1 MDRRTYLRT
10 LAGTIAG
17 GTLGAR
23 QANAQ
28 QLAPGDQRW
37 AFETDASI
45 GTSSPAV
52 VRGTVYVGGTDG
64 NLYAVEAASGEQQWV
79 FETDGDSSSS
89 PAVVNG
95 TVYVGNRDGN
105 LYALDAASGEQ
116 QWTFETANWDVFS
129 PTVADGTVYAGST
142 DGTLHAID
150 AARGTERWTFETGDR
165 IDARPT
171 VVNGTVYVGSQDT
184 SLYAVDATT
193 GDRQWAFETG
203 GRIVRSS
210 AAVVGGTVYVG
221 SFDNVLY
228 AVDAATGTQEWRF
241 RTGSSIDSSPAVLD
255 DTVYVG
261 SSDDNLYAVNTATG
275 TERWVFEAENWVRS
289 SPAVVAG
296 TVYVGSRDS
305 NLYAVDAASG
315 EQRWEF
321 ATGGGI
327 FSSPTVV
334 DRTVYV
340 GSNDGSLYAVVSAPT
355 STPTPSP
362 TPSATA
368 TPSPTSRPASTASAS
383 PTATPAKT
391 TSRPPAT
398 PNPNHQTTV
407 LPGVP
412 DEALGSGVLAGLG
425 GLAYGVARRMGGGDD
440 DTGGDRNRSDRD
452 QPGHGSGADPAAS
465 GSGSPGDTS
474 ASPSETADTAAPSP
488 DTEASTSTS
497 NRISTPK
504 GTSSGPPPSVPQAPV
519 LSLSFDDIERGER
532 LGAGGD
538 ADVYEAVV
546 STPDGPQQVALKQPR
561 FEGTLHEE
569 TVDRFAREAETWG
582 NLADHDNVVGVVD
595 WGTEPLPWLALEYM
609 NGGDLGTIAGDLPIG
624 QAVWTALG
632 VVEGIRHAHTR
643 GVAHLDLKPTNV
655 LLRETDGWPVPKVA
669 DWGLAR
675 LMLESSRSI
684 EGLSPAYA
692 APEQFAEDRGE
703 VGQLT
708 DIYQVGA
715 VLYELFTGEPPYDGP
730 PVRVMNDV
738 LSEGAPDPQ
747 EVAPSLP
754 DTVCSIITTAMAS
767 EQRDRYDDILY
778 LRDELAAVETAD
790 E

>member
-23 QANAQ
+23 QAKAEQ
-28 QLAPGDQRW
+28 VAPGDQRW
-37 AFETDASI
+37 AFRTDASI

-52 VRGTVYVGGTDG
+52 VRGTVYIGSTDG

-79 FETDGDSSSS
+79 FETDADSSSS
-89 PAVVNG
+89 PTVVDG

-116 QWTFETANWDVFS
+116 QWAFETANWDHFS
-129 PTVADGTVYAGST
+129 PAVADGTVYAGST

-171 VVNGTVYVGSQDT
+171 VVDGTVYVGSQDT

-210 AAVVGGTVYVG
+210 AAVVGGSVYVG

-261 SSDDNLYAVNTATG
+261 SSDNNLYAVNAATG
-275 TERWVFEAENWVRS
+275 TEQWVFEAENWVNA

-315 EQRWEF
+315 EQRWAF

-340 GSNDGSLYAVVSAPT
+340 GSNDGALYAVVSAPT

-368 TPSPTSRPASTASAS
+368 TPSPSPTSSAASTASAS
-383 PTATPAKT
+383 PPPTPAKT

-398 PNPNHQTTV
+398 PNPNHQTT
-407 LPGVP
+407 LIQGVP
-412 DEALGSGVLAGLG
+412 DEALGGGVLAGLG

-440 DTGGDRNRSDRD
+440 DTGGDGDRSDRD
-452 QPGHGSGADPAAS
+452 RPDHGSGSDPTAA
-465 GSGSPGDTS
+465 GGGSPEDTS
-474 ASPSETADTAAPSP
+474 APTRETADGAPS
-488 DTEASTSTS
+488 
-497 NRISTPK
+497 
-504 GTSSGPPPSVPQAPV
+504 SVPRAPE
-519 LSLSFDDIERGER
+519 LSLSFDDIDRGER
-532 LGAGGD
+532 LGTGGD

-546 STPDGPQQVALKQPR
+546 ATPAGTHRIALKQPR

-569 TVDRFAREAETWG
+569 AVERFAREAKTWA
-582 NLADHDNVVGVVD
+582 NLDDHDNVVGVID

-609 NGGDLGTIAGDLPIG
+609 DGGDLGTIAGDLSIE
-624 QAVWTALG
+624 QAIWTALG
-632 VVEGIRHAHTR
+632 VVEGVRHAHTR
-643 GVAHLDLKPTNV
+643 GVAHLDLKPANV

-675 LMLESSRSI
+675 VMLEASRSI
-684 EGLSPAYA
+684 DGLSPAYA

-703 VGQLT
+703 VGQAT

-715 VLYELFTGEPPYDGP
+715 VLYELFTGVPPYDGP
-730 PVRVMNDV
+730 PAQVMNDV
-738 LSEGAPDPQ
+738 LSAGPPDPQ
-747 EVAPSLP
+747 AVAPSLP
-754 DTVCSIITTAMAS
+754 DPVCSIITTAMAA
-767 EQRDRYDDILY
+767 EQHARYEDILY
-778 LRDELAAVETAD
+778 LRDELAAVGTPDA
-790 E
+790 